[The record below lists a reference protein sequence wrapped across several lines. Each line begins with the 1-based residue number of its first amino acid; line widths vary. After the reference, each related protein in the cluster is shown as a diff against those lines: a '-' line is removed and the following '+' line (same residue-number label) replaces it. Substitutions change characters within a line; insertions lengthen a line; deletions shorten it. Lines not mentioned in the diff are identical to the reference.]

1 VDMGNEEEIKVEHL
15 DDRVDLDIEMGYVE
29 D

>member
-1 VDMGNEEEIKVEHL
+1 MNMGNKEEIRVEHL